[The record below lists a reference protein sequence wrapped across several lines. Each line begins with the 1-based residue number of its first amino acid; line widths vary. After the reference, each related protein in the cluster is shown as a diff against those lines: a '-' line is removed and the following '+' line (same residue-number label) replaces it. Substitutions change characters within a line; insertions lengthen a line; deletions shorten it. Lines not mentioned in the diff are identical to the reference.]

1 MGGKAYKEHEKKAH
15 DNKRR
20 NKKQHNDKNRFDEQ
34 IRILKADPEIQKMA
48 SFTMHNGN
56 TTLQHVENVAECSFR
71 LAEKL
76 GIDIDEEALA
86 RGAMLH
92 DFYLYTFKETKMSP
106 YRHGISHPETALKNA
121 SKNHHLTDKETNI
134 IRSHMWPM
142 TFLHP
147 PMSKEA
153 VLVCLA
159 DKYCAANEMLL
170 KKHDLSEKKRQR
182 KNKI

>member
-1 MGGKAYKEHEKKAH
+1 MKKT
-15 DNKRR
+15 KV
-20 NKKQHNDKNRFDEQ
+20 HNDRSIFDEQ
-34 IRILKADPEIQKMA
+34 IRLLKEDPEIQKMA

-56 TTLQHVENVAECSFR
+56 TTLQHVENVADVSFR
-71 LAEKL
+71 IAEKL
-76 GIDIDEEALA
+76 GSDIDEKALA

-92 DFYLYTFKETKMSP
+92 DYYLYTFKETKMSP

-121 SKNHHLTDKETNI
+121 SKRHRLTEKETNI

-147 PMSKEA
+147 PMSREA

-159 DKYCAANEMLL
+159 DKYCAVNEMLL
-170 KKHDLSEKKRQR
+170 KKHDLSEKKQQ
-182 KNKI
+182 NKSKICK

>member
-1 MGGKAYKEHEKKAH
+1 MKKT
-15 DNKRR
+15 KV
-20 NKKQHNDKNRFDEQ
+20 HNDRSIFDEQ
-34 IRILKADPEIQKMA
+34 IRLLKEDPEIQKMA

-56 TTLQHVENVAECSFR
+56 TTLQHVENVADVSFR
-71 LAEKL
+71 IAEKL
-76 GIDIDEEALA
+76 GIDIDEKALA

-92 DFYLYTFKETKMSP
+92 DYYLYTFKETKMSP

-121 SKNHHLTDKETNI
+121 SKRRRLTEKETNI

-147 PMSKEA
+147 PMSREA

-159 DKYCAANEMLL
+159 DKYCAVNEMLL
-170 KKHDLSEKKRQR
+170 KKHDLSEKKQQS
-182 KNKI
+182 KSKICK

>member
-1 MGGKAYKEHEKKAH
+1 MKKT
-15 DNKRR
+15 KV
-20 NKKQHNDKNRFDEQ
+20 HNDRSIFDEQ
-34 IRILKADPEIQKMA
+34 IRLLKEDPEIQKMA

-56 TTLQHVENVAECSFR
+56 TTLQHVENVADVSFR
-71 LAEKL
+71 IAEKL
-76 GIDIDEEALA
+76 GIDIDEKALA

-92 DFYLYTFKETKMSP
+92 DYYLYTFKETKMSP

-121 SKNHHLTDKETNI
+121 SKRHRLTEKETNI

-147 PMSKEA
+147 PMSREA

-159 DKYCAANEMLL
+159 DKYCAVNEMLL
-170 KKHDLSEKKRQR
+170 KKHDLSEKKQQ
-182 KNKI
+182 NKSKICK

>member
-1 MGGKAYKEHEKKAH
+1 MG
-15 DNKRR
+15 N
-20 NKKQHNDKNRFDEQ
+20 NKKHNDKGRFDEQ
-34 IRILKADPEIQKMA
+34 IRLLKEDPEIRKMA

-56 TTLQHVENVAECSFR
+56 TTLQHVENVADVSFR

-76 GIDIDEEALA
+76 GIDIDEKALA

-92 DFYLYTFKETKMSP
+92 DYYLYTFKETGMNP
-106 YRHGISHPETALKNA
+106 FRHGVSHPETALRNA
-121 SKNHHLTDKETNI
+121 SKRHRLTEKESNI

-142 TFLHP
+142 TLLHP

-159 DKYCAANEMLL
+159 DKYCAAKEMFMKRHDLSG
-170 KKHDLSEKKRQR
+170 KKHDPHGKK
-182 KNKI
+182 

>member
-1 MGGKAYKEHEKKAH
+1 MKKT
-15 DNKRR
+15 KV
-20 NKKQHNDKNRFDEQ
+20 HNDRSIFDEQ
-34 IRILKADPEIQKMA
+34 IRLLKEDPEIQKMA

-56 TTLQHVENVAECSFR
+56 TTLQHVENVADVSFR
-71 LAEKL
+71 IAEKL
-76 GIDIDEEALA
+76 GIDIDEKALA

-92 DFYLYTFKETKMSP
+92 DYYLYTFKETKMSP

-121 SKNHHLTDKETNI
+121 SKRRRLTEKETNI

-147 PMSKEA
+147 PMSREA

-159 DKYCAANEMLL
+159 DKYCAVNEMLL
-170 KKHDLSEKKRQR
+170 KKHDLSEKKKRPA
-182 KNKI
+182 KNKT

>member
-1 MGGKAYKEHEKKAH
+1 MKKT
-15 DNKRR
+15 KV
-20 NKKQHNDKNRFDEQ
+20 HNDRSIFDEQ
-34 IRILKADPEIQKMA
+34 IRLLKEDPEIQKMA

-56 TTLQHVENVAECSFR
+56 TTLQHVENVADVSFR
-71 LAEKL
+71 IAEKL
-76 GIDIDEEALA
+76 GIDIDEKALV

-92 DFYLYTFKETKMSP
+92 DYYLYTFKETKMSP

-121 SKNHHLTDKETNI
+121 SKRHRLTEKETNI

-147 PMSKEA
+147 PMSREA

-159 DKYCAANEMLL
+159 DKYCAVNEMLL
-170 KKHDLSEKKRQR
+170 KKHDLSEKKQQS
-182 KNKI
+182 KSKICK

>member
-1 MGGKAYKEHEKKAH
+1 MKKT
-15 DNKRR
+15 KV
-20 NKKQHNDKNRFDEQ
+20 HNDRSIFDEQ
-34 IRILKADPEIQKMA
+34 IRLLKEDPEIQKMA

-56 TTLQHVENVAECSFR
+56 TTLQHVENVADVSFR
-71 LAEKL
+71 IAEKL
-76 GIDIDEEALA
+76 GIDIDVKALA

-92 DFYLYTFKETKMSP
+92 DYYLYTFKETKMSP

-121 SKNHHLTDKETNI
+121 SKRHRLTEKETNI

-147 PMSKEA
+147 PMSREA

-159 DKYCAANEMLL
+159 DKYCAVNEMLL
-170 KKHDLSEKKRQR
+170 KKHDLSEKKKRPA
-182 KNKI
+182 KNKT

>member
-1 MGGKAYKEHEKKAH
+1 MKKT
-15 DNKRR
+15 KV
-20 NKKQHNDKNRFDEQ
+20 HNDRSIFDEQ
-34 IRILKADPEIQKMA
+34 IRLLKEDPEIQKMA

-56 TTLQHVENVAECSFR
+56 TTLQHVENVADVSFR
-71 LAEKL
+71 IAEKL
-76 GIDIDEEALA
+76 GIDIDEKALA

-92 DFYLYTFKETKMSP
+92 DYYLYTFKETKMSP

-121 SKNHHLTDKETNI
+121 SKRQRLTEKETNI

-147 PMSKEA
+147 PMSREA

-159 DKYCAANEMLL
+159 DKYCAVNEMLL
-170 KKHDLSEKKRQR
+170 KKHDLSEKKKRPA
-182 KNKI
+182 KNKT

>member
-1 MGGKAYKEHEKKAH
+1 MKKT
-15 DNKRR
+15 KV
-20 NKKQHNDKNRFDEQ
+20 HNDRSIFDEQ
-34 IRILKADPEIQKMA
+34 IRLLKEDPEIQKMA

-56 TTLQHVENVAECSFR
+56 TTLQHVENVADVSFR
-71 LAEKL
+71 IAEKL
-76 GIDIDEEALA
+76 GIDIDEKALA

-92 DFYLYTFKETKMSP
+92 DYYLYTFKETKMSP

-121 SKNHHLTDKETNI
+121 SKRHRLTEKETNI

-147 PMSKEA
+147 PMSREA

-159 DKYCAANEMLL
+159 DKYCAVNEMLL
-170 KKHDLSEKKRQR
+170 KKHALAEKKKRPA
-182 KNKI
+182 KNKT